1 MHLILLGLFLY
12 SSIKNGCSN
21 WISIVIQEW
30 EIMETINM
38 WYDME
43 KRYVQNKE
51 SWLTSLFLFNNA
63 CQTCYN
69 NTEIRHKNKMNFGYL
84 VLVFTIFFLRGI
96 LGMKT
101 IGFFARFSIHLLQK
115 YLLHFELI
123 HTLFLLLLSEAPKNS
138 YCIRI

>member
-1 MHLILLGLFLY
+1 MHLILPGLFLY

-21 WISIVIQEW
+21 WISIVIR
-30 EIMETINM
+30 
-38 WYDME
+38 E
-43 KRYVQNKE
+43 KRHVQNKE

-69 NTEIRHKNKMNFGYL
+69 NTEIRHKNKINFGYL

-96 LGMKT
+96 LGMKNGW
-101 IGFFARFSIHLLQK
+101 IFRKVFYSLFAKISSSFWAHSHII
-115 YLLHFELI
+115 FI
-123 HTLFLLLLSEAPKNS
+123 LLSEAPENS

>member
-21 WISIVIQEW
+21 WISIVIRELR
-30 EIMETINM
+30 NM
-38 WYDME
+38 CIAPNME
-43 KRYVQNKE
+43 KRHVQNKE

-69 NTEIRHKNKMNFGYL
+69 NTEIRHKNKINFGYL

-96 LGMKT
+96 LGMKNGW
-101 IGFFARFSIHLLQK
+101 IFRKVFYSLFAKISSSFWAHSHII
-115 YLLHFELI
+115 FI
-123 HTLFLLLLSEAPKNS
+123 LLSVIIET
-138 YCIRI
+138 

>member
-21 WISIVIQEW
+21 WISIVIQEC
-30 EIMETINM
+30 EILRNM
-38 WYDME
+38 FIATNME
-43 KRYVQNKE
+43 KRHVQNKE

-69 NTEIRHKNKMNFGYL
+69 NTEIRHKNKINFGYL

-96 LGMKT
+96 LGMKNGW
-101 IGFFARFSIHLLQK
+101 IFRKVFYSLFAKISSSFWAHSHII
-115 YLLHFELI
+115 FI
-123 HTLFLLLLSEAPKNS
+123 LLSVIIET
-138 YCIRI
+138 

>member
-1 MHLILLGLFLY
+1 MDVAIEFLLWY
-12 SSIKNGCSN
+12 KNVRQRKSN
-21 WISIVIQEW
+21 
-30 EIMETINM
+30 INM
-38 WYDME
+38 WYNME

-96 LGMKT
+96 LGMKKRW
-101 IGFFARFSIHLLQK
+101 IFRKVFYSRFAKISSSFWAHSHII
-115 YLLHFELI
+115 FI
-123 HTLFLLLLSEAPKNS
+123 LLSEAPENS

>member
-21 WISIVIQEW
+21 WISIVIQEC
-30 EIMETINM
+30 EIARN
-38 WYDME
+38 ME
-43 KRYVQNKE
+43 KRHVQNKE

-69 NTEIRHKNKMNFGYL
+69 NTEIRHKNKINFGYL

-96 LGMKT
+96 LGMKNGW
-101 IGFFARFSIHLLQK
+101 IFRKVFYSLFAKISSSFWAHSHII
-115 YLLHFELI
+115 FI
-123 HTLFLLLLSEAPKNS
+123 LLSVIIET
-138 YCIRI
+138 